1 MKPRR
6 KKSPVA
12 WSILTLALVLAAF
25 AAGGLRS
32 RNLPAEAR
40 PLQYIL
46 ELPRG
51 GPAKRSVVG
60 PLYVA
65 RNSAANGML
74 TCYGISGH
82 DVDTRAETKVL
93 YLDAL
98 QAERWKGLKQGE
110 MIYVEGVWR
119 EHASRLSGGHL
130 LAEKIQ
136 PLR

>member
-6 KKSPVA
+6 KKPAAA
-12 WSILTLALVLAAF
+12 WSLLTLVLVLAAF

-32 RNLPAEAR
+32 RDLPAEAR
-40 PLQYIL
+40 PLRTIL
-46 ELPRG
+46 ESPRG

-65 RNSAANGML
+65 RNSAAKGTL

-82 DVDTRAETKVL
+82 DVDTRDETEVL
-93 YLDAL
+93 YLDAEES
-98 QAERWKGLKQGE
+98 ERWKGLKQGE

-119 EHASRLSGGHL
+119 EHMSRLSGGHF